1 MAIKIEMPKLS
12 DTMEEGVI
20 AKWNV
25 KEGDKVEAGDI
36 IAEVE
41 TDKATMDVEAF
52 DAGTVLKI
60 VPAEGDSVPLG
71 GLIAVLGEEGEDIS
85 DIVDG
90 GSSDASASEDESTDE
105 ADESS
110 SDEAP
115 AEEYTGSAIKIEMPK
130 LSDTM
135 EEGII
140 AKWNVQE
147 GDKVE
152 AGDII
157 AEVETDKAT
166 MDVEVF
172 DAGTV
177 LKIVP
182 GEGDA
187 VPLGGLIA
195 IIGEEGDDISA
206 LLNGGG
212 SATSKKADAP
222 KKEETKSEAPTAST
236 SASSSTSNG
245 RIKASPLAKKI
256 AEDKGIDLAQV
267 NGSGPDGRIV
277 KADVESFTPSKSAPA
292 KQETKSASSPAP
304 AARSFDSLQSREV
317 KVSQMRKVIA
327 RRLSESKFTNPHFYE
342 TIDIDM
348 KAAVAAREALK
359 AQDVKISFND
369 IVVKACA
376 VALTRHQAINSS
388 WNDDVIVEHGDVNIA
403 IAVAIDEGLM
413 TPVINHAD
421 QKGLTAISAET
432 RELAGL
438 ARDRKLTPEQ
448 MEGSTFTISNL
459 GMYGIEEF
467 TAIINPPNACILAV
481 GAIRDVP
488 VIENGAVV
496 PGKRMKVT
504 LSCDHRVVDG
514 AKGAQF
520 LNTVK
525 QLIENPLAMLL

>member
-25 KEGDKVEAGDI
+25 KEGD
-36 IAEVE
+36 
-41 TDKATMDVEAF
+41 T
-52 DAGTVLKI
+52 
-60 VPAEGDSVPLG
+60 
-71 GLIAVLGEEGEDIS
+71 
-85 DIVDG
+85 
-90 GSSDASASEDESTDE
+90 
-105 ADESS
+105 
-110 SDEAP
+110 
-115 AEEYTGSAIKIEMPK
+115 
-130 LSDTM
+130 
-135 EEGII
+135 
-140 AKWNVQE
+140 
-147 GDKVE
+147 VE

-172 DAGTV
+172 DSGTI

-195 IIGEEGDDISA
+195 IVGEKGEDISA
-206 LLNGGG
+206 LLEGGAE
-212 SATSKKADAP
+212 SAP
-222 KKEETKSEAPTAST
+222 KEEAKQEAAEPVKEEASAPAATA
-236 SASSSTSNG
+236 ASSTTDNG
-245 RIKASPLAKKI
+245 RVKASPLAKKI
-256 AEDKGIDLAQV
+256 AEDKGIDLSGV
-267 NGSGPDGRIV
+267 SGSGPEGRIV
-277 KADVESFTPSKSAPA
+277 KKDVEDFKGSGGLTKPVASTAPA
-292 KQETKSASSPAP
+292 P
-304 AARSFDSLQSREV
+304 SFDSLESKEV

-348 KAAVAAREALK
+348 KSAFAARKAMNEAN
-359 AQDVKISFND
+359 DVRISFND

-376 VALTRHQAINSS
+376 IALTRHQAINSS
-388 WNDDVIVEHGDVNIA
+388 WMDDVIMEHGDVNVA
-403 IAVAIDEGLM
+403 VAVAIDEGLM

-421 QKGLTAISAET
+421 KKGLLQISLET

-438 ARDRKLTPEQ
+438 ARDRKLQPDQ

-459 GMYGIEEF
+459 GMFGIEEF

-488 VIENGAVV
+488 VVENGEVV

-504 LSCDHRVVDG
+504 LSSDHRVVDG
-514 AKGAQF
+514 AKAAEF
-520 LNTVK
+520 LNTVRN
-525 QLIENPLAMLL
+525 LIENPLSMLL

>member
-25 KEGDKVEAGDI
+25 KEGD
-36 IAEVE
+36 
-41 TDKATMDVEAF
+41 
-52 DAGTVLKI
+52 TV
-60 VPAEGDSVPLG
+60 S
-71 GLIAVLGEEGEDIS
+71 
-85 DIVDG
+85 
-90 GSSDASASEDESTDE
+90 
-105 ADESS
+105 
-110 SDEAP
+110 
-115 AEEYTGSAIKIEMPK
+115 
-130 LSDTM
+130 
-135 EEGII
+135 
-140 AKWNVQE
+140 
-147 GDKVE
+147 

-172 DAGTV
+172 DGGTI

-195 IIGEEGDDISA
+195 IIGDAGEDISS
-206 LLNGGG
+206 LLDSDGG
-212 SATSKKADAP
+212 ATSDSSASTESS
-222 KKEETKSEAPTAST
+222 KEVEQTETTVSVTQVPTAANDST
-236 SASSSTSNG
+236 SSDG

-256 AEDKGIDLAQV
+256 AEEKGIDLQSVA
-267 NGSGPDGRIV
+267 GSGPEGRIV
-277 KADVESFTPSKSAPA
+277 KKDVENVTSTAGSSLTRPGAPSSAPV
-292 KQETKSASSPAP
+292 SAPSFSS
-304 AARSFDSLQSREV
+304 LESREV

-327 RRLSESKFTNPHFYE
+327 KRLSESKFSNPHFYE

-348 KAAVAAREALK
+348 KAAVEARTLLK
-359 AQDVKISFND
+359 DKLDVKVSFND
-369 IVVKACA
+369 IVVKASA
-376 VALTRHQAINSS
+376 IALSRHQAINSS
-388 WNDDVIVEHGDVNIA
+388 WMGDVIVEHGDVHIA
-403 IAVAIDEGLM
+403 VAVAIDEGLM
-413 TPVINHAD
+413 TPVIRHVD
-421 QKGLTAISAET
+421 KKGLLDISSET
-432 RELAGL
+432 RALAGL

-459 GMYGIEEF
+459 GMFGIEEF

-504 LSCDHRVVDG
+504 LSSDHRIVDG
-514 AKGAQF
+514 AKAAEF
-520 LNTVK
+520 LNTLRS
-525 QLIENPLAMLL
+525 LIENPLSMLL